1 MEVVL
6 ETKNLC
12 KSFGAVMVNDKI
24 NLTLHRG
31 EIMAVLGE
39 NGSGKTT
46 LINMIGGIYYPD
58 SGSIYYENKRV
69 EIRSPKDADRLGIG
83 VVHQHFKL
91 VSSMDA
97 VENIEI
103 ALSDKEYKNKADIR
117 KRITDVAKKY
127 GFTVNPDKKI
137 CDMSV
142 SEKQTVEII
151 KAIKNF
157 INEYKKGTNPKGIY
171 LHGSFGSGKT
181 YLISALF
188 NELAKSGTT
197 SVIIHTPELLRSL
210 KDSFSTDYSEK
221 FYLLKHTP
229 LLLLDDIGAEYL
241 TAWGRDEVIEPIL
254 QYRMDEGLPTFF
266 TSNFTILEL
275 EKHFTTASNSIDKV
289 KARRIIERIKQLSV
303 EVELISKNLR

>member
-1 MEVVL
+1 MEKIDKFLNSKISTSIKQNYIKAL
-6 ETKNLC
+6 EDEAFRRLITQYKIDEEVGMKYTSRLMDSSKEHTNCSNCPSLAACSNSVRGFCLTPKQNKNTINFSYDMC
-12 KSFGAVMVNDKI
+12 KYLKKEEY
-24 NLTLHRG
+24 R
-31 EIMAVLGE
+31 E
-39 NGSGKTT
+39 N
-46 LINMIGGIYYPD
+46 
-58 SGSIYYENKRV
+58 V
-69 EIRSPKDADRLGIG
+69 Q
-83 VVHQHFKL
+83 VF
-91 VSSMDA
+91 
-97 VENIEI
+97 
-103 ALSDKEYKNKADIR
+103 
-117 KRITDVAKKY
+117 DVAKDIKNASIKNIY
-127 GFTVNPDKKI
+127 TNDKNRI
-137 CDMSV
+137 
-142 SEKQTVEII
+142 EII

-157 INEYKKGTNPKGIY
+157 INEYKKGNNPKGIY

-210 KDSFSTDYSEK
+210 KDSFSTDYTEK

-303 EVELISKNLR
+303 EVELISKNLRWNIE

>member
-1 MEVVL
+1 MEKIDKFLNSKISTSIKQNYIKAL
-6 ETKNLC
+6 EDEEFRRLITQYKIDEEVGMKYTSRLMDSSKEHTNCSNCPSLAACSNSVRGFCLTPKQNKNTINFSYDMC
-12 KSFGAVMVNDKI
+12 KYLKKEEY
-24 NLTLHRG
+24 R
-31 EIMAVLGE
+31 E
-39 NGSGKTT
+39 N
-46 LINMIGGIYYPD
+46 
-58 SGSIYYENKRV
+58 V
-69 EIRSPKDADRLGIG
+69 Q
-83 VVHQHFKL
+83 VF
-91 VSSMDA
+91 
-97 VENIEI
+97 
-103 ALSDKEYKNKADIR
+103 
-117 KRITDVAKKY
+117 DVAKDIKNASIKNIY
-127 GFTVNPDKKI
+127 TNDKNRI
-137 CDMSV
+137 
-142 SEKQTVEII
+142 EII

>member
-1 MEVVL
+1 MEKIDKFLNSKISTSIKQNYIKAL
-6 ETKNLC
+6 EDEAFRRLITQYKIDEEIGMKYTSRLMDSSKEHTNCSNCPSLAACSNSVRGFCLTPKQNKNTINFSYDMC
-12 KSFGAVMVNDKI
+12 KYLKKEEY
-24 NLTLHRG
+24 R
-31 EIMAVLGE
+31 E
-39 NGSGKTT
+39 NVQ
-46 LINMIGGIYYPD
+46 I
-58 SGSIYYENKRV
+58 
-69 EIRSPKDADRLGIG
+69 
-83 VVHQHFKL
+83 F
-91 VSSMDA
+91 
-97 VENIEI
+97 
-103 ALSDKEYKNKADIR
+103 
-117 KRITDVAKKY
+117 DVAKDIKNASIKNIY
-127 GFTVNPDKKI
+127 TNDKNRI
-137 CDMSV
+137 
-142 SEKQTVEII
+142 EII

>member
-1 MEVVL
+1 MEKIDKFLNSKISTSIKQNYIKAL
-6 ETKNLC
+6 EDEAFRKLITQYKIDEEVGMKYTSRLMDSSKEHTNCSNCPSLAACSNSVRGFCLTPKQNKNTINFSYDMC
-12 KSFGAVMVNDKI
+12 KYLKKEEY
-24 NLTLHRG
+24 R
-31 EIMAVLGE
+31 E
-39 NGSGKTT
+39 N
-46 LINMIGGIYYPD
+46 
-58 SGSIYYENKRV
+58 V
-69 EIRSPKDADRLGIG
+69 Q
-83 VVHQHFKL
+83 VF
-91 VSSMDA
+91 
-97 VENIEI
+97 
-103 ALSDKEYKNKADIR
+103 
-117 KRITDVAKKY
+117 DVAKDIKNASIKNIY
-127 GFTVNPDKKI
+127 TNDKNRI
-137 CDMSV
+137 
-142 SEKQTVEII
+142 EII

-157 INEYKKGTNPKGIY
+157 INEYKKGNNPKGIY

-188 NELAKSGTT
+188 NELAKSRTT

-289 KARRIIERIKQLSV
+289 KARRITERIKQLSV

>member
-1 MEVVL
+1 MEKIDKFLNSKISTSIKQNYIKAL
-6 ETKNLC
+6 EDEAFRRLITQYKIDEEVGMKYTSRLMDSSKEHTNCSNCPSLAACSNSVRGFCLTPKQNKNTINFSYDMC
-12 KSFGAVMVNDKI
+12 KYLKKEEY
-24 NLTLHRG
+24 R
-31 EIMAVLGE
+31 E
-39 NGSGKTT
+39 N
-46 LINMIGGIYYPD
+46 
-58 SGSIYYENKRV
+58 V
-69 EIRSPKDADRLGIG
+69 Q
-83 VVHQHFKL
+83 VF
-91 VSSMDA
+91 
-97 VENIEI
+97 
-103 ALSDKEYKNKADIR
+103 
-117 KRITDVAKKY
+117 DVAKDIKNASIKNIY
-127 GFTVNPDKKI
+127 TNDKNRI
-137 CDMSV
+137 
-142 SEKQTVEII
+142 EII

-157 INEYKKGTNPKGIY
+157 INEYKKGNNPKGIY

-289 KARRIIERIKQLSV
+289 KARRITERIKQLSV

>member
-1 MEVVL
+1 MEKIDKFLNSKISTSIKQNYIKAL
-6 ETKNLC
+6 EDEAFRKLITQYKIDEEVGMKYTSRLMDSSKEHTNCSNCPSLAACSNSVRGFCLTPKQNKNTINFSYDMC
-12 KSFGAVMVNDKI
+12 KYLKKEEY
-24 NLTLHRG
+24 R
-31 EIMAVLGE
+31 E
-39 NGSGKTT
+39 N
-46 LINMIGGIYYPD
+46 
-58 SGSIYYENKRV
+58 V
-69 EIRSPKDADRLGIG
+69 Q
-83 VVHQHFKL
+83 VF
-91 VSSMDA
+91 
-97 VENIEI
+97 
-103 ALSDKEYKNKADIR
+103 
-117 KRITDVAKKY
+117 DVAKDIKNASIKNIY
-127 GFTVNPDKKI
+127 TNDKNRI
-137 CDMSV
+137 
-142 SEKQTVEII
+142 EII

-188 NELAKSGTT
+188 NELAKSETT

-303 EVELISKNLR
+303 EIELISKNLR

>member
-1 MEVVL
+1 MEKIDKFLNSKISTSIKQNYIKAL
-6 ETKNLC
+6 EDEAFRRLITQYKIDEEVGMKYTSRLMDSSKEHTNCSNCPSLAVCSNSVRGFCLTPKQNKNTINFSYDMC
-12 KSFGAVMVNDKI
+12 KYLKKEEY
-24 NLTLHRG
+24 R
-31 EIMAVLGE
+31 E
-39 NGSGKTT
+39 N
-46 LINMIGGIYYPD
+46 
-58 SGSIYYENKRV
+58 V
-69 EIRSPKDADRLGIG
+69 Q
-83 VVHQHFKL
+83 VF
-91 VSSMDA
+91 
-97 VENIEI
+97 
-103 ALSDKEYKNKADIR
+103 
-117 KRITDVAKKY
+117 DVAKDIKNASIKNIY
-127 GFTVNPDKKI
+127 TNDKNRI
-137 CDMSV
+137 
-142 SEKQTVEII
+142 EII

-303 EVELISKNLR
+303 EIELISKNLR

>member
-1 MEVVL
+1 MEKIDKFLNSKISTSIKQNYIKAL
-6 ETKNLC
+6 EDEAFRKLITQYKIDEELGMKYTSRLMDSSKEHTNCSNCPSLAACSNSVRGFCLTPKQNKNTINFSYDMC
-12 KSFGAVMVNDKI
+12 KYLKKEEY
-24 NLTLHRG
+24 R
-31 EIMAVLGE
+31 E
-39 NGSGKTT
+39 N
-46 LINMIGGIYYPD
+46 
-58 SGSIYYENKRV
+58 V
-69 EIRSPKDADRLGIG
+69 Q
-83 VVHQHFKL
+83 VF
-91 VSSMDA
+91 
-97 VENIEI
+97 
-103 ALSDKEYKNKADIR
+103 
-117 KRITDVAKKY
+117 DVAKDIKNASIKNIY
-127 GFTVNPDKKI
+127 TNDKNRI
-137 CDMSV
+137 
-142 SEKQTVEII
+142 EII

>member
-1 MEVVL
+1 MEKIDKFLNSKISTSIKQNYIKAL
-6 ETKNLC
+6 EDEAFRRLITQYKIDEEVGMKYTSRLMDSSKEHTNCSNCPSLAACSNSVRGFCLTPKQNKNTINFSYDMC
-12 KSFGAVMVNDKI
+12 KYLKKEEY
-24 NLTLHRG
+24 R
-31 EIMAVLGE
+31 E
-39 NGSGKTT
+39 N
-46 LINMIGGIYYPD
+46 
-58 SGSIYYENKRV
+58 V
-69 EIRSPKDADRLGIG
+69 Q
-83 VVHQHFKL
+83 VF
-91 VSSMDA
+91 
-97 VENIEI
+97 
-103 ALSDKEYKNKADIR
+103 
-117 KRITDVAKKY
+117 DVAKDIKNASIKNIY
-127 GFTVNPDKKI
+127 TNDKNRI
-137 CDMSV
+137 
-142 SEKQTVEII
+142 EII

-157 INEYKKGTNPKGIY
+157 INEYKKGNNPKGIY

-303 EVELISKNLR
+303 EVELISKNLRWNIE

>member
-1 MEVVL
+1 MEKIDKFLNSKISTSIKQNYIKAL
-6 ETKNLC
+6 EDEAFRRLITQYKIDEEIGMKYTSRIMDSSKEHTNCSNCPSLAACSNSVRGFCLTPKQNKNTINFSYDMC
-12 KSFGAVMVNDKI
+12 KYLKKEEY
-24 NLTLHRG
+24 R
-31 EIMAVLGE
+31 E
-39 NGSGKTT
+39 N
-46 LINMIGGIYYPD
+46 
-58 SGSIYYENKRV
+58 V
-69 EIRSPKDADRLGIG
+69 Q
-83 VVHQHFKL
+83 VF
-91 VSSMDA
+91 
-97 VENIEI
+97 
-103 ALSDKEYKNKADIR
+103 
-117 KRITDVAKKY
+117 DVAKDIKNASIKNIY
-127 GFTVNPDKKI
+127 TNDKNRI
-137 CDMSV
+137 
-142 SEKQTVEII
+142 EII

-303 EVELISKNLR
+303 EVELISKNLRWNIE

>member
-1 MEVVL
+1 MEKIDKFLNSKISTSIKQNYIKAL
-6 ETKNLC
+6 EDEAFRRLITQYKIDEEVGMKYTSRLMDSSKEHTNCSNCPSLAACSNSVRGFCLTPKQNKNTINFSYDMC
-12 KSFGAVMVNDKI
+12 KYLKKEEY
-24 NLTLHRG
+24 R
-31 EIMAVLGE
+31 E
-39 NGSGKTT
+39 N
-46 LINMIGGIYYPD
+46 
-58 SGSIYYENKRV
+58 V
-69 EIRSPKDADRLGIG
+69 Q
-83 VVHQHFKL
+83 VF
-91 VSSMDA
+91 
-97 VENIEI
+97 
-103 ALSDKEYKNKADIR
+103 
-117 KRITDVAKKY
+117 DVAKDIKNASIKNIY
-127 GFTVNPDKKI
+127 TNDKNRI
-137 CDMSV
+137 
-142 SEKQTVEII
+142 EII

-241 TAWGRDEVIEPIL
+241 TAWGRDEVIEQIL

>member
-1 MEVVL
+1 MEKIDKFLNSKISTSIKQNYIKAL
-6 ETKNLC
+6 EDETFRRQITQYKIDEEVGMKYTSRLMDSSKEHTNCSNCPSLAACSNSVRGFCLTPKQNKNTINFSYDMC
-12 KSFGAVMVNDKI
+12 KYLKKEEY
-24 NLTLHRG
+24 R
-31 EIMAVLGE
+31 E
-39 NGSGKTT
+39 N
-46 LINMIGGIYYPD
+46 
-58 SGSIYYENKRV
+58 V
-69 EIRSPKDADRLGIG
+69 Q
-83 VVHQHFKL
+83 VF
-91 VSSMDA
+91 
-97 VENIEI
+97 
-103 ALSDKEYKNKADIR
+103 
-117 KRITDVAKKY
+117 DVAKDIKNASIKNIY
-127 GFTVNPDKKI
+127 TNDKNRI
-137 CDMSV
+137 
-142 SEKQTVEII
+142 EII

>member
-1 MEVVL
+1 MEKIDKFLNSKISTSIKQNYIKAL
-6 ETKNLC
+6 EDEAFRKLITQYKIDEEVGMKYTSRLMDSSKEHTNCSNCPSLAACSNSVRGFCLTPKQNKNTINFSYDMC
-12 KSFGAVMVNDKI
+12 KYLKKEEY
-24 NLTLHRG
+24 R
-31 EIMAVLGE
+31 E
-39 NGSGKTT
+39 N
-46 LINMIGGIYYPD
+46 
-58 SGSIYYENKRV
+58 V
-69 EIRSPKDADRLGIG
+69 Q
-83 VVHQHFKL
+83 VF
-91 VSSMDA
+91 
-97 VENIEI
+97 
-103 ALSDKEYKNKADIR
+103 
-117 KRITDVAKKY
+117 DVAKDIKNASIKNIY
-127 GFTVNPDKKI
+127 TNDKNRI
-137 CDMSV
+137 
-142 SEKQTVEII
+142 EII

-157 INEYKKGTNPKGIY
+157 INEHKKGTNPKGIY

-303 EVELISKNLR
+303 EVELISKNLRWNIE

>member
-1 MEVVL
+1 MEKIDKFLNSKISTSIKQNYIKAL
-6 ETKNLC
+6 EDEAFRRLITQYKIDEEVGMKYTSRLMDSSKEHTNCSNCPSLAACSNSVRGFCLTPKQNKNTINFSYDMC
-12 KSFGAVMVNDKI
+12 KYLKKEEY
-24 NLTLHRG
+24 R
-31 EIMAVLGE
+31 E
-39 NGSGKTT
+39 N
-46 LINMIGGIYYPD
+46 
-58 SGSIYYENKRV
+58 V
-69 EIRSPKDADRLGIG
+69 Q
-83 VVHQHFKL
+83 VF
-91 VSSMDA
+91 
-97 VENIEI
+97 
-103 ALSDKEYKNKADIR
+103 
-117 KRITDVAKKY
+117 DVAKDIKNASIKNIY
-127 GFTVNPDKKI
+127 TNDKNRI
-137 CDMSV
+137 
-142 SEKQTVEII
+142 EII

-275 EKHFTTASNSIDKV
+275 EKHFTAASNSIDKV

>member
-1 MEVVL
+1 MEKIDKFLNSKISTSIKQNYIKAL
-6 ETKNLC
+6 EDEAFRRLITQYKIDEEVGMKYTSRLMDSSKEHTNCSNCPSLAACSNSVRGFCLTPKQNKNTINFSYDMC
-12 KSFGAVMVNDKI
+12 KYLKKEEY
-24 NLTLHRG
+24 R
-31 EIMAVLGE
+31 E
-39 NGSGKTT
+39 N
-46 LINMIGGIYYPD
+46 
-58 SGSIYYENKRV
+58 V
-69 EIRSPKDADRLGIG
+69 Q
-83 VVHQHFKL
+83 VF
-91 VSSMDA
+91 
-97 VENIEI
+97 
-103 ALSDKEYKNKADIR
+103 
-117 KRITDVAKKY
+117 DVAKDIKNASIKNIY
-127 GFTVNPDKKI
+127 TNDKNRI
-137 CDMSV
+137 
-142 SEKQTVEII
+142 EII

-157 INEYKKGTNPKGIY
+157 INEYKKGNNPKGIY

>member
-1 MEVVL
+1 MEKIDKFLNSKISTSIKQNYIKAL
-6 ETKNLC
+6 EDEAFRKLITQYKIDEEVGMKYTSRLMDSSKEHTNCSNCPSLAACSNSVRGFCLTPKQNKNTINFSYDMCKYLKKEEYRENVQVFDVTKDIKNASI
-12 KSFGAVMVNDKI
+12 KNIYTNDK
-24 NLTLHRG
+24 N
-31 EIMAVLGE
+31 
-39 NGSGKTT
+39 
-46 LINMIGGIYYPD
+46 
-58 SGSIYYENKRV
+58 
-69 EIRSPKDADRLGIG
+69 
-83 VVHQHFKL
+83 
-91 VSSMDA
+91 
-97 VENIEI
+97 
-103 ALSDKEYKNKADIR
+103 
-117 KRITDVAKKY
+117 RI
-127 GFTVNPDKKI
+127 
-137 CDMSV
+137 
-142 SEKQTVEII
+142 EII

>member
-1 MEVVL
+1 MEKIDKFLNSKISTSIKQNYIKAL
-6 ETKNLC
+6 EDEAFRRLITQYKIDEEVGMKYTSRLMDSSKEHTNCSNCPSLAACSNSVRGFCLTPKQNKNTINFSYGMC
-12 KSFGAVMVNDKI
+12 KYLKKEEY
-24 NLTLHRG
+24 R
-31 EIMAVLGE
+31 E
-39 NGSGKTT
+39 N
-46 LINMIGGIYYPD
+46 
-58 SGSIYYENKRV
+58 V
-69 EIRSPKDADRLGIG
+69 Q
-83 VVHQHFKL
+83 VF
-91 VSSMDA
+91 
-97 VENIEI
+97 
-103 ALSDKEYKNKADIR
+103 
-117 KRITDVAKKY
+117 DVAKDIKNASIKNIY
-127 GFTVNPDKKI
+127 TNDKNRI
-137 CDMSV
+137 
-142 SEKQTVEII
+142 EII

-157 INEYKKGTNPKGIY
+157 INEYKKGNNPKGIY

>member
-1 MEVVL
+1 MEKIDKFLNSKISTSIKQNYIKAL
-6 ETKNLC
+6 EDEAFRRLITQYKIDEEVGMKYTSRLMDSSKEHTNCSNCPSLAACSNSVRGFCLTPKQNKNTINFSYDMC
-12 KSFGAVMVNDKI
+12 KYLKKEEY
-24 NLTLHRG
+24 R
-31 EIMAVLGE
+31 E
-39 NGSGKTT
+39 N
-46 LINMIGGIYYPD
+46 
-58 SGSIYYENKRV
+58 V
-69 EIRSPKDADRLGIG
+69 Q
-83 VVHQHFKL
+83 VF
-91 VSSMDA
+91 
-97 VENIEI
+97 
-103 ALSDKEYKNKADIR
+103 
-117 KRITDVAKKY
+117 DVAKDIKNASIKNIY
-127 GFTVNPDKKI
+127 TNDKNRI
-137 CDMSV
+137 
-142 SEKQTVEII
+142 EII

-188 NELAKSGTT
+188 NELAKSRTT

-289 KARRIIERIKQLSV
+289 KARRITERIKQLSV
-303 EVELISKNLR
+303 EVELISKNLRWNIE

>member
-1 MEVVL
+1 MEKIDKFLNSKISTSIKQNYIKAL
-6 ETKNLC
+6 EDEAFRRLITQYKIDEEVGMKYTSRLMDSSKEHTNCSNCPSLAACSNSVRGFCLTPKQNKNTINFSYDMC
-12 KSFGAVMVNDKI
+12 KYLKKEEY
-24 NLTLHRG
+24 R
-31 EIMAVLGE
+31 E
-39 NGSGKTT
+39 NVQ
-46 LINMIGGIYYPD
+46 I
-58 SGSIYYENKRV
+58 
-69 EIRSPKDADRLGIG
+69 
-83 VVHQHFKL
+83 F
-91 VSSMDA
+91 
-97 VENIEI
+97 
-103 ALSDKEYKNKADIR
+103 
-117 KRITDVAKKY
+117 DVAKDIKNASIKNIY
-127 GFTVNPDKKI
+127 TNDKNRI
-137 CDMSV
+137 
-142 SEKQTVEII
+142 EII

-157 INEYKKGTNPKGIY
+157 INKYKKGNNPKGIY

-303 EVELISKNLR
+303 EVELISKNLRWNIE

>member
-1 MEVVL
+1 MEKIDKFLNSKISTSIKQNYIKAL
-6 ETKNLC
+6 EDEAFRRLITQYEIDEEVGMKYTSRLMDSSKEHTNCSNCPSIAACSNSVRGFCLTPKQNKNTINFSYDMC
-12 KSFGAVMVNDKI
+12 KYLKKEEY
-24 NLTLHRG
+24 R
-31 EIMAVLGE
+31 E
-39 NGSGKTT
+39 N
-46 LINMIGGIYYPD
+46 
-58 SGSIYYENKRV
+58 V
-69 EIRSPKDADRLGIG
+69 Q
-83 VVHQHFKL
+83 VF
-91 VSSMDA
+91 
-97 VENIEI
+97 
-103 ALSDKEYKNKADIR
+103 
-117 KRITDVAKKY
+117 DVAKDIKNASIKNIY
-127 GFTVNPDKKI
+127 TNDKNRI
-137 CDMSV
+137 
-142 SEKQTVEII
+142 EII

-157 INEYKKGTNPKGIY
+157 INEYKKGNNPKGIY

>member
-1 MEVVL
+1 MEKIDKFLNSKISTSIKQNYIKAL
-6 ETKNLC
+6 EDEAFRRLITQYKIDEEVGMKYTSRLMDSSKEHTNCSNCPSLAACSNSVRGFCLTPKQNKNTINFSYDMC
-12 KSFGAVMVNDKI
+12 KYLKKEEY
-24 NLTLHRG
+24 R
-31 EIMAVLGE
+31 E
-39 NGSGKTT
+39 N
-46 LINMIGGIYYPD
+46 
-58 SGSIYYENKRV
+58 V
-69 EIRSPKDADRLGIG
+69 Q
-83 VVHQHFKL
+83 VF
-91 VSSMDA
+91 
-97 VENIEI
+97 
-103 ALSDKEYKNKADIR
+103 
-117 KRITDVAKKY
+117 DVAKDIKNASIKNIY
-127 GFTVNPDKKI
+127 TNDKNRI
-137 CDMSV
+137 
-142 SEKQTVEII
+142 EII

-266 TSNFTILEL
+266 TSNFNILEL

>member
-1 MEVVL
+1 MEKIDKFLNSKISTSIKQNYIKAL
-6 ETKNLC
+6 EDEAFRKLITQYKIDEEVGMKYTSRLMDSSKEHTNCSNCPSLAACSNSVRGFCLTPKQNKNTINFSYDMC
-12 KSFGAVMVNDKI
+12 KYLKKEEY
-24 NLTLHRG
+24 R
-31 EIMAVLGE
+31 E
-39 NGSGKTT
+39 N
-46 LINMIGGIYYPD
+46 
-58 SGSIYYENKRV
+58 V
-69 EIRSPKDADRLGIG
+69 Q
-83 VVHQHFKL
+83 VF
-91 VSSMDA
+91 
-97 VENIEI
+97 
-103 ALSDKEYKNKADIR
+103 
-117 KRITDVAKKY
+117 DVAKDIKNASIKNIY
-127 GFTVNPDKKI
+127 TNDKNRI
-137 CDMSV
+137 
-142 SEKQTVEII
+142 EII

-303 EVELISKNLR
+303 EVELISKNLRWNIE

>member
-1 MEVVL
+1 MEKIDKFLNSKISTSIKQNYIKAL
-6 ETKNLC
+6 EDEAFRKLITQYKIDEEVGMKYTSRLMDSSKEHTNCSNCPSLAACSNSVRGFCLTPKQNKNTINFSYDMC
-12 KSFGAVMVNDKI
+12 KYLKKEEY
-24 NLTLHRG
+24 R
-31 EIMAVLGE
+31 E
-39 NGSGKTT
+39 N
-46 LINMIGGIYYPD
+46 
-58 SGSIYYENKRV
+58 V
-69 EIRSPKDADRLGIG
+69 Q
-83 VVHQHFKL
+83 VF
-91 VSSMDA
+91 
-97 VENIEI
+97 
-103 ALSDKEYKNKADIR
+103 
-117 KRITDVAKKY
+117 DVAKDIKNASIKNIY
-127 GFTVNPDKKI
+127 TNDKNRI
-137 CDMSV
+137 
-142 SEKQTVEII
+142 EII

-157 INEYKKGTNPKGIY
+157 INEYKKGANPKGIY

>member
-1 MEVVL
+1 MEKIDKFLNSKISTSIKQNYIKAL
-6 ETKNLC
+6 EDEAFRILITQYKIDEEVGMKYTSRLMDSSKEHTNCSNCPSLAACSNSVRGFCLTPKQNKNTINFSYDMC
-12 KSFGAVMVNDKI
+12 KYLKKEEY
-24 NLTLHRG
+24 R
-31 EIMAVLGE
+31 E
-39 NGSGKTT
+39 N
-46 LINMIGGIYYPD
+46 
-58 SGSIYYENKRV
+58 V
-69 EIRSPKDADRLGIG
+69 Q
-83 VVHQHFKL
+83 VF
-91 VSSMDA
+91 
-97 VENIEI
+97 
-103 ALSDKEYKNKADIR
+103 
-117 KRITDVAKKY
+117 DVAKDIKNASIKNIY
-127 GFTVNPDKKI
+127 TNDKNRI
-137 CDMSV
+137 
-142 SEKQTVEII
+142 EII

>member
-1 MEVVL
+1 MEKIDKFLNSKISTSIKQNYIKAL
-6 ETKNLC
+6 EDEEFRRLITQYKIDEEVGMKYTSRLMDSSKEHTNCSNCPSLAACSNSVRGFCLTPKQNKNTINFSYDMC
-12 KSFGAVMVNDKI
+12 KYLKKEEY
-24 NLTLHRG
+24 R
-31 EIMAVLGE
+31 E
-39 NGSGKTT
+39 N
-46 LINMIGGIYYPD
+46 
-58 SGSIYYENKRV
+58 V
-69 EIRSPKDADRLGIG
+69 Q
-83 VVHQHFKL
+83 VF
-91 VSSMDA
+91 
-97 VENIEI
+97 
-103 ALSDKEYKNKADIR
+103 
-117 KRITDVAKKY
+117 DVAKDIKNASIKNIY
-127 GFTVNPDKKI
+127 TNDKNRI
-137 CDMSV
+137 
-142 SEKQTVEII
+142 EII

-275 EKHFTTASNSIDKV
+275 EKHFTTVSNSIDKV

>member
-1 MEVVL
+1 MEKIDKFLNSKISTSIKQNYIKAL
-6 ETKNLC
+6 EDEAFRRLITQYKIDEEVGMKYTSRLMDSSKEHTNCSNCPSLAACSNSVRGFCLTPKQNKNTINFSYDMC
-12 KSFGAVMVNDKI
+12 KYLKKEEY
-24 NLTLHRG
+24 R
-31 EIMAVLGE
+31 E
-39 NGSGKTT
+39 N
-46 LINMIGGIYYPD
+46 
-58 SGSIYYENKRV
+58 V
-69 EIRSPKDADRLGIG
+69 Q
-83 VVHQHFKL
+83 VF
-91 VSSMDA
+91 
-97 VENIEI
+97 
-103 ALSDKEYKNKADIR
+103 
-117 KRITDVAKKY
+117 DVAKDIKNASIKNIY
-127 GFTVNPDKKI
+127 TNDKNRI
-137 CDMSV
+137 
-142 SEKQTVEII
+142 EII

-254 QYRMDEGLPTFF
+254 QYRMDEELPTFF

-303 EVELISKNLR
+303 EVELISKNLRWNIE

>member
-1 MEVVL
+1 MEKIDKFLNSKISTSIKQNYIKAL
-6 ETKNLC
+6 EDEAFRRLITQYKIDEEVGMKYTSRLMDSSKEHTNCSNCPSLAACSNSVRGFCLTPKQNKNTINFSYDMC
-12 KSFGAVMVNDKI
+12 KYLKKEEY
-24 NLTLHRG
+24 R
-31 EIMAVLGE
+31 E
-39 NGSGKTT
+39 N
-46 LINMIGGIYYPD
+46 
-58 SGSIYYENKRV
+58 V
-69 EIRSPKDADRLGIG
+69 Q
-83 VVHQHFKL
+83 VF
-91 VSSMDA
+91 
-97 VENIEI
+97 
-103 ALSDKEYKNKADIR
+103 
-117 KRITDVAKKY
+117 DVAKDIKNASIKNIY
-127 GFTVNPDKKI
+127 INDKNRI
-137 CDMSV
+137 
-142 SEKQTVEII
+142 EII

-157 INEYKKGTNPKGIY
+157 INEYKKGNNPKGIY

-188 NELAKSGTT
+188 NELAKSRTT

>member
-1 MEVVL
+1 MEKIDKFLNSKISTSIKQNYIKAL
-6 ETKNLC
+6 EDESFRRLITQYKIDEEVGMKYTSRIMDSSKEHTNCSNCPSLAACSNSVRGFCLTPKQNKNTINFSYDMC
-12 KSFGAVMVNDKI
+12 KYLKKEEY
-24 NLTLHRG
+24 R
-31 EIMAVLGE
+31 E
-39 NGSGKTT
+39 NVQ
-46 LINMIGGIYYPD
+46 I
-58 SGSIYYENKRV
+58 
-69 EIRSPKDADRLGIG
+69 
-83 VVHQHFKL
+83 F
-91 VSSMDA
+91 
-97 VENIEI
+97 
-103 ALSDKEYKNKADIR
+103 
-117 KRITDVAKKY
+117 DVAKDIKNASIKNIY
-127 GFTVNPDKKI
+127 TNDKNRI
-137 CDMSV
+137 
-142 SEKQTVEII
+142 EII

>member
-1 MEVVL
+1 MEKIDKFLNSKISTSIKQNYIKAL
-6 ETKNLC
+6 EDETFRRLITQYKIDEEVGMKYTSRLMDSSKEHTNCSNCPSLAACSNSVRGFCLTPKQNKNTINFSYDMC
-12 KSFGAVMVNDKI
+12 KYLKKEEY
-24 NLTLHRG
+24 R
-31 EIMAVLGE
+31 E
-39 NGSGKTT
+39 N
-46 LINMIGGIYYPD
+46 
-58 SGSIYYENKRV
+58 V
-69 EIRSPKDADRLGIG
+69 Q
-83 VVHQHFKL
+83 VF
-91 VSSMDA
+91 
-97 VENIEI
+97 
-103 ALSDKEYKNKADIR
+103 
-117 KRITDVAKKY
+117 DVAKDIKNASIKNIY
-127 GFTVNPDKKI
+127 TNDKNRI
-137 CDMSV
+137 
-142 SEKQTVEII
+142 EII

-188 NELAKSGTT
+188 NELAKSRTT

>member
-1 MEVVL
+1 MEKIDKFLNSKISTSIKQNYIKAL
-6 ETKNLC
+6 EDEEFRRLITQYKIDEEVGMKYTSRLMDSSKEHTNCSNCPSLAACSNSVRGFCLTPKQNKNTINFSYDMC
-12 KSFGAVMVNDKI
+12 KYLKKEEY
-24 NLTLHRG
+24 R
-31 EIMAVLGE
+31 E
-39 NGSGKTT
+39 N
-46 LINMIGGIYYPD
+46 
-58 SGSIYYENKRV
+58 V
-69 EIRSPKDADRLGIG
+69 Q
-83 VVHQHFKL
+83 VF
-91 VSSMDA
+91 
-97 VENIEI
+97 
-103 ALSDKEYKNKADIR
+103 
-117 KRITDVAKKY
+117 DVAKDIKNASIKNIY
-127 GFTVNPDKKI
+127 TNDKNRI
-137 CDMSV
+137 
-142 SEKQTVEII
+142 EII

-188 NELAKSGTT
+188 NELAKSRTT

-275 EKHFTTASNSIDKV
+275 EKHFTTVSNSIDKV

>member
-1 MEVVL
+1 MEKIDKFLNSKISTSIKQNYIKAL
-6 ETKNLC
+6 EDEAFRRLITQYKIDEEVGMKYTSRLMDSSKEHTNCSNCPSLAVCSNSVRGFCLTPKQNKNTINFSYDMC
-12 KSFGAVMVNDKI
+12 KYLKKEEY
-24 NLTLHRG
+24 R
-31 EIMAVLGE
+31 E
-39 NGSGKTT
+39 N
-46 LINMIGGIYYPD
+46 
-58 SGSIYYENKRV
+58 V
-69 EIRSPKDADRLGIG
+69 Q
-83 VVHQHFKL
+83 VF
-91 VSSMDA
+91 
-97 VENIEI
+97 
-103 ALSDKEYKNKADIR
+103 
-117 KRITDVAKKY
+117 DVAKDIKNASIKNIY
-127 GFTVNPDKKI
+127 TNDKNRI
-137 CDMSV
+137 
-142 SEKQTVEII
+142 EII

>member
-1 MEVVL
+1 MEKIDKFLNSKISTSIKQNYIKAL
-6 ETKNLC
+6 EDEAFRKLITQYKIDEEVGMKYTSRIMDSSKEHTNCSNCPSLAACSNSVRGFCLTPKQNKNTINFSYDMC
-12 KSFGAVMVNDKI
+12 KYLKKEEY
-24 NLTLHRG
+24 R
-31 EIMAVLGE
+31 E
-39 NGSGKTT
+39 NVQ
-46 LINMIGGIYYPD
+46 I
-58 SGSIYYENKRV
+58 
-69 EIRSPKDADRLGIG
+69 
-83 VVHQHFKL
+83 F
-91 VSSMDA
+91 
-97 VENIEI
+97 
-103 ALSDKEYKNKADIR
+103 
-117 KRITDVAKKY
+117 DVAKDIKNASIKNIY
-127 GFTVNPDKKI
+127 TNDKNRI
-137 CDMSV
+137 
-142 SEKQTVEII
+142 EII

>member
-1 MEVVL
+1 MEKIDKFLNSKISTSIKQNYIKAL
-6 ETKNLC
+6 EDEAFRRLITQYKIDEEVGMKYTSRLMDSSKEHTNCSNCPSLAACSNSVRGFCLTPKQNKNTINFSYDMC
-12 KSFGAVMVNDKI
+12 KYLKKEEY
-24 NLTLHRG
+24 R
-31 EIMAVLGE
+31 E
-39 NGSGKTT
+39 N
-46 LINMIGGIYYPD
+46 
-58 SGSIYYENKRV
+58 V
-69 EIRSPKDADRLGIG
+69 Q
-83 VVHQHFKL
+83 VF
-91 VSSMDA
+91 
-97 VENIEI
+97 
-103 ALSDKEYKNKADIR
+103 
-117 KRITDVAKKY
+117 DVAKDIKNASIKNIY
-127 GFTVNPDKKI
+127 TNDKNRI
-137 CDMSV
+137 
-142 SEKQTVEII
+142 EII

-188 NELAKSGTT
+188 NELAKSRTT

>member
-1 MEVVL
+1 MEKIDKFLNSKISTSIKQNYIKAL
-6 ETKNLC
+6 EDEAFRRLITQYKIDEEVGMKYTSRLMDSSKEHTNCSNCPSLAACSNSVRGFCLTPKQNKNTINFSYDMC
-12 KSFGAVMVNDKI
+12 KYLKKEEY
-24 NLTLHRG
+24 R
-31 EIMAVLGE
+31 E
-39 NGSGKTT
+39 N
-46 LINMIGGIYYPD
+46 
-58 SGSIYYENKRV
+58 V
-69 EIRSPKDADRLGIG
+69 Q
-83 VVHQHFKL
+83 VF
-91 VSSMDA
+91 
-97 VENIEI
+97 
-103 ALSDKEYKNKADIR
+103 
-117 KRITDVAKKY
+117 DVAKDIKNASIKNIY
-127 GFTVNPDKKI
+127 TNDKNRI
-137 CDMSV
+137 
-142 SEKQTVEII
+142 EII

-157 INEYKKGTNPKGIY
+157 INEYKKGNNPKGIY

-254 QYRMDEGLPTFF
+254 QYRMDEELPTFF

>member
-1 MEVVL
+1 MEKIDKFLNSKISTSIKQNYIKAL
-6 ETKNLC
+6 EDEAFRRLITQYKIDEEVGMKYTSRLMDSSKEHTNCSNCPSLAACSNSVRGFCLIPKQNKNTINFSYDMC
-12 KSFGAVMVNDKI
+12 KYLKKEEY
-24 NLTLHRG
+24 R
-31 EIMAVLGE
+31 E
-39 NGSGKTT
+39 N
-46 LINMIGGIYYPD
+46 
-58 SGSIYYENKRV
+58 V
-69 EIRSPKDADRLGIG
+69 Q
-83 VVHQHFKL
+83 VF
-91 VSSMDA
+91 
-97 VENIEI
+97 
-103 ALSDKEYKNKADIR
+103 
-117 KRITDVAKKY
+117 DVAKDIKNASIKNIY
-127 GFTVNPDKKI
+127 TNDKNRI
-137 CDMSV
+137 
-142 SEKQTVEII
+142 EII

-254 QYRMDEGLPTFF
+254 QYRMDEELPTFF